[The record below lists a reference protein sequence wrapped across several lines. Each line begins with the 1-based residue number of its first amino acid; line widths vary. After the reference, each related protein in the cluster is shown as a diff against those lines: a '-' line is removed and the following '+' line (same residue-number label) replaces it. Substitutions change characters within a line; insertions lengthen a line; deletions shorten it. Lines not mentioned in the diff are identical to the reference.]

1 MKPSMLTTD
10 IVPLDCFSMAKRRK
24 SLKTQSREC
33 LQVDAHFLKDHTTRY
48 SNKIDESFERKVLQ
62 MKRYNHLSDNSTTQF
77 NLQTNVK

>member
-10 IVPLDCFSMAKRRK
+10 RVPLDCFSMAKRHK

-48 SNKIDESFERKVLQ
+48 RNKIDENLQ
-62 MKRYNHLSDNSTTQF
+62 M
-77 NLQTNVK
+77 